1 MLTGLLMGVMSKVV
15 SGILSLIVGIL
26 HATILRPFTFD
37 YSLVPAQIWHVTDHV
52 AWMFAGVLF
61 CYEAINYMFHP
72 WTNSQNAPSKLIG
85 RTGLAILM
93 AQSSYWSLGL
103 MLTVNNVMVT
113 YFLAH
118 FTTVHYQSAISAFTA
133 AENMNLWILLVV
145 VVFLLALIG
154 MVVSWAA
161 RAGEL
166 LFFLAVAPIAAI
178 LSISERF
185 SGTWRWLVGEFA
197 VAAFSQAA
205 WALSLMITFLAI
217 SGEGVIPANT
227 VGGTA
232 GQVLINA
239 LVGLG
244 CIIVSFNVQSKLKG
258 LIFGQQGTSN
268 INHGGAEMA
277 AAFGA
282 AQLATGVWGPQIQA
296 GLGAAGI
303 GRYSESGMRAM
314 AGVGVRQAQVAAEPQ
329 FAAPM
334 AAARAQGQSNA
345 AHDPEARHAMQVAEA
360 AQMAVSSAPIVAT
373 AQATRRAA
381 MDGATSVWRPNA
393 MQQSMG
399 EHSARQIFRDM
410 YGPNPF
416 TVDVSQTADAG
427 ASVNPYTG
435 HQIVPVDSGGYPPAP
450 GTA

>member
-1 MLTGLLMGVMSKVV
+1 MQNMLSGLLTSLMGKII
-15 SGILSLIVGIL
+15 SGILTLIVGIL
-26 HATILRPFTFD
+26 HATILRPFTFN
-37 YSLVPAQIWHVTDHV
+37 YSMVPAQVWHTTDHV
-52 AWMFAGVLF
+52 AWMAAGVLF
-61 CYEAINYMFHP
+61 SYEAINYIFHP
-72 WTNSQNAPSKLIG
+72 WTNSQNAPSRLIG
-85 RTGLAILM
+85 RAGLAILM

-118 FTTVHYQSAISAFTA
+118 FTQVHYQSAISAFTA
-133 AENMNLWILLVV
+133 AESMNLWILLVV

-166 LFFLAVAPIAAI
+166 LFFLAIAPIAAI

-185 SGTWRWLVGEFA
+185 QVSWRWLVGEFA

-217 SGEGVIPANT
+217 SGEGVIPAKT

-258 LIFGQQGTSN
+258 LVFGQQGTSN
-268 INHGGAEMA
+268 ISHGGAEMA

-282 AQLATGVWGPQIQA
+282 AQLATGLYGPQIQA
-296 GLGAAGI
+296 GLGAIGI
-303 GRYSESGMRAM
+303 GRYSQSGMRAM
-314 AGVGVRQAQVAAEPQ
+314 AQVGVRQAQIQSEAQ
-329 FAAPM
+329 YAAPM
-334 AAARAQGQSNA
+334 AAAHATGQVNA
-345 AHDPEARHAMQVAEA
+345 AADPAARQAMQDAET
-360 AQMAVSSAPIVAT
+360 AQQAVSAAPQVAA
-373 AQATRRAA
+373 AQATRAA
-381 MDGATSVWRPNA
+381 QTKAATPVWSPSPL
-393 MQQSMG
+393 QQSAG
-399 EHSARQIFRDM
+399 QANARQTFESM
-410 YGPNPF
+410 YGPNPY
-416 TVDVSQTADAG
+416 TIDIEPNQQTA
-427 ASVNPYTG
+427 VNPYTG
-435 HQIVPVDSGGYPPAP
+435 HEISPL
-450 GTA
+450 

>member
-15 SGILSLIVGIL
+15 SGMLTLISGIL
-26 HATILRPFTFD
+26 HATILRPFTFN
-37 YSLVPAQIWHVTDHV
+37 YSLVPAQVWHLTDHV
-52 AWMFAGVLF
+52 AWMGAGVLF
-61 CYEAINYMFHP
+61 SYEAINYIFHP
-72 WTNSQNAPSKLIG
+72 WSNSQNAPSRLIG
-85 RTGLAILM
+85 RTALAILA

-118 FTTVHYQSAISAFTA
+118 FTQVHYQSAISAFTA
-133 AENMNLWILLVV
+133 AESMGLWEVLVV
-145 VVFLLALIG
+145 VVFLFALLG

-166 LFFLAVAPIAAI
+166 LFFLAIAPIAAI

-185 SGTWRWLVGEFA
+185 QVSWRWLVGEFA

-217 SGEGVIPANT
+217 SGEGVIPAST

-258 LIFGQQGTSN
+258 LVFGQQGTSN
-268 INHGGAEMA
+268 ISHGGAEMA

-282 AQLATGVWGPQIQA
+282 AQLATGLYGPQIQA
-296 GLGAAGI
+296 GLGAMGI
-303 GRYSESGMRAM
+303 GRYSEGGMRAM
-314 AGVGVRQAQVAAEPQ
+314 AGVAVRQAQVAAQPE

-334 AAARAQGQSNA
+334 AAARAQGQMEALNDPGARTAIQGAEIAQQA
-345 AHDPEARHAMQVAEA
+345 ASADPG
-360 AQMAVSSAPIVAT
+360 VAT
-373 AQATRRAA
+373 AQATRAAATKAATPVWSASSTQRAA
-381 MDGATSVWRPNA
+381 GESNA
-393 MQQSMG
+393 RKVF
-399 EHSARQIFRDM
+399 ERM
-410 YGPNPF
+410 YGAPNPYTVVDVPGEASINPF
-416 TVDVSQTADAG
+416 T
-427 ASVNPYTG
+427 G
-435 HQIVPVDSGGYPPAP
+435 HQLGAPEEGGALSGPRSL
-450 GTA
+450 

>member
-15 SGILSLIVGIL
+15 SGILSLIGGIL
-26 HATILRPFTFD
+26 HATILRPFTFN
-37 YSLVPAQIWHVTDHV
+37 YSMVPAQIWHVTDHV
-52 AWMFAGVLF
+52 AWLGAGVLF
-61 CYEAINYMFHP
+61 SYEAIQYMLHP
-72 WTNSQNAPSKLIG
+72 WTGSQNAPSKLIG

-103 MLTVNNVMVT
+103 MLTINNVMVT

-118 FTTVHYQSAISAFTA
+118 FTQVHYQSAISAFAA
-133 AENMNLWILLVV
+133 AESMNLWILLVV

-166 LFFLAVAPIAAI
+166 LFFLAIAPIAAI

-185 SGTWRWLVGEFA
+185 QVTWRWLVGEFA

-217 SGEGVIPANT
+217 SGEGVIPAKT
-227 VGGTA
+227 VGGTS

-244 CIIVSFNVQSKLKG
+244 CIVVSFNVQSKLKG

-268 INHGGAEMA
+268 INHGGAELA
-277 AAFGA
+277 AAFAG
-282 AQLATGVWGPQIQA
+282 AQLATGAFGPQIQA

-303 GRYSESGMRAM
+303 GRYSEGGMRAM
-314 AGVGVRQAQVAAEPQ
+314 AGVAVRQAQVAAQPE

-334 AAARAQGQSNA
+334 AQARAEGQINAALDPAARTAIQG
-345 AHDPEARHAMQVAEA
+345 AET
-360 AQMAVSSAPIVAT
+360 MGHVVSSHPTVAA
-373 AQATRRAA
+373 AQATRSAVTRSAPTA
-381 MDGATSVWRPNA
+381 GAWSPE
-393 MQQSMG
+393 QQSEG
-399 EHSARQIFRDM
+399 KSQAQRFYQRV
-410 YGPNPF
+410 YGTEPNPY
-416 TVDVSQTADAG
+416 TAPPSEEEG
-427 ASVNPYTG
+427 AIGVNPYTG
-435 HQIVPVDSGGYPPAP
+435 HTMQV
-450 GTA
+450 